1 MEKENSGF
9 DSGDATNQQAR
20 LEGMHEQALWEE
32 RSGKRPR
39 SPLVSNALN
48 QALSSRHTAAGIIF
62 HSDRGS
68 QYGSAA
74 YRQILSQR
82 LDRVFHGDTQ
92 TQKCSKI
99 ATSSTPTTLAP

>member
-39 SPLVSNALN
+39 SPLVSNVLN
-48 QALSSRHTAAGIIF
+48 QSLSSRHRAAGIIF
-62 HSDRGS
+62 RHPD
-68 QYGSAA
+68 
-74 YRQILSQR
+74 LSR
-82 LDRVFHGDTQ
+82 KKKDGGENE
-92 TQKCSKI
+92 
-99 ATSSTPTTLAP
+99 